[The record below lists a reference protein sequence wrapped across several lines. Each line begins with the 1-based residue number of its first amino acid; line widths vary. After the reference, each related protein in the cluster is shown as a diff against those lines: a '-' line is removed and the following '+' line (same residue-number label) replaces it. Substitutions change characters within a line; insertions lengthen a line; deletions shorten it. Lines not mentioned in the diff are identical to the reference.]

1 MNIFVYSDTFNK
13 KAKEFSDSC
22 TNCKLCVRECEMLN
36 IFKINPKDFF
46 NVDIEQV
53 NVDPSIPYSCNTC
66 GTCTKV
72 CPKGLSIEDL
82 FVEMRKEHIK
92 NNRGKSPIKGHKS
105 IEFHQTFSFSK
116 MFNVTVPDT
125 KAGYTKRVFI
135 PGCSLASYSP
145 ELVGKT
151 LEYLQERLPG
161 TGAILKCCGKPTL
174 SLGQEEKFHERY
186 SELQAEIDKLG
197 ADEVITACQNCYITM
212 SQFSPNQKVRSLW
225 DVIPELGL
233 YDEMKGKGK
242 NSNIIFGIHDACPTR
257 NNFDIHEGIRWI
269 IKELGYRVEE
279 TEYSR
284 ENTRC
289 CGFGGMVVPANPE
302 LSKKVMKSDAE
313 KSEKDYIITY
323 CASCREAMTIAEKKS
338 LHILDLM
345 FNDSYNT
352 TSEIPGLNKSF
363 IKNWI
368 TRYKS
373 KQILKNKGRLQI
385 HLKK

>member
-1 MNIFVYSDTFNK
+1 MNNFIYSNTFNN

-22 TNCKLCVRECEMLN
+22 TNCKICVRECEMLN
-36 IFKINPKDFF
+36 NFKISPKDFF
-46 NVDIEQV
+46 NADIEQINV
-53 NVDPSIPYSCNTC
+53 NPSIPYSCNTC

-72 CPKGLSIEDL
+72 CPKGLNLEEL
-82 FVEMRKEHIK
+82 FVDMRKEHIK
-92 NNRGKSPIKGHKS
+92 NNRGKSPIKGHKI

-116 MFNVTVPDT
+116 MFNVAIPDA

-135 PGCSLASYSP
+135 PGCSLASYSQ
-145 ELVGKT
+145 ELVEKT

-174 SLGQEEKFHERY
+174 SLGQEERFHKRY

-197 ADEVITACQNCYITM
+197 AEEVITACQNCYITM

-225 DVIPELGL
+225 TIIPELGI

-242 NSNIIFGIHDACPTR
+242 NSNITFGIHDACPTR
-257 NNFDIHEGIRWI
+257 NNSDIHEGIRWI
-269 IKELGYRVEE
+269 INELGYRVKE

-289 CGFGGMVVPANPE
+289 CGFGGMVVPANPK
-302 LSKKVMKSDAE
+302 LSEKVMRRSGE
-313 KSEKDYIITY
+313 KSEEEYIITY
-323 CASCREAMTIAEKKS
+323 CASCREAMTIAQKKS

-345 FNDSYNT
+345 FNDRYNT
-352 TSEIPGLNKSF
+352 TSQIPGLNKSF
-363 IKNWI
+363 IKSWI

-373 KQILKNKGRLQI
+373 KEVLKNKGNL
-385 HLKK
+385 

>member
-1 MNIFVYSDTFNK
+1 MDNFIYSDTFNN

-22 TNCKLCVRECEMLN
+22 SNCKLCVKQCEMLSN
-36 IFKINPKDFF
+36 FKISPKDFF
-46 NVDIEQV
+46 NTDKEQI
-53 NVDPSIPYSCNTC
+53 NVDPNIPYSCNTC
-66 GTCTKV
+66 GTCIKV
-72 CPKGLSIEDL
+72 CPKGLKLEEL
-82 FVEMRKEHIK
+82 FVDMRKEHIK
-92 NNRGKSPIKGHKS
+92 NNKGKSPMKGHKS

-116 MFNVTVPDT
+116 IFNAAIPDT

-151 LEYLQERLPG
+151 LKYLQERLPG

-174 SLGQEEKFHERY
+174 SLGQEEKFYERY
-186 SELQAEIDKLG
+186 SELQAEIDELG
-197 ADEVITACQNCYITM
+197 AEEVITACQNCYITM
-212 SQFSPNQKVRSLW
+212 SKFSPKQKVRSLW
-225 DVIPELGL
+225 TIIPELGL
-233 YDEMKGKGK
+233 YDEMIGKGK
-242 NSNIIFGIHDACPTR
+242 NSNIVFSIHDACPTR
-257 NNFDIHEGIRWI
+257 YNSDIHEGIRWI
-269 IKELGYRVEE
+269 INELGYRIKE

-289 CGFGGMVVPANPE
+289 CGFGGMAVPANPE
-302 LSKKVMKSDAE
+302 LSRRVIKRSAGNLE
-313 KSEKDYIITY
+313 EDYIIAY
-323 CASCREAMTIAEKKS
+323 CASCREAMTISRKKS

-363 IKNWI
+363 IKNWT

-373 KQILKNKGRLQI
+373 KQVLKSKRSL
-385 HLKK
+385 